1 MTDKKNK
8 PTPCNCNCSNEKVID
23 TSRREFIRKA
33 SAITL
38 VGGTAFILE
47 ACGGGSPTSSDNG
60 DNDNTG
66 GGNTGGGDTGG
77 GNTGGGNT
85 GGGDTGGGN
94 TGGGNTGGETGNGYS
109 YDAATKTITIDIT
122 KIHQSLQNTGGGIA
136 LNPNETF
143 DNRGIIVLRTS
154 TSGVRALSRVC
165 THAGQS
171 VIINSS
177 ANNLLCPSHNSI
189 FDLNGNV
196 LSGPASG
203 SLTKYNATLSGSII
217 TITQN

>member
-1 MTDKKNK
+1 MIDKKNK

-47 ACGGGSPTSSDNG
+47 ACGGGSPTSSDSG
-60 DNDNTG
+60 DND
-66 GGNTGGGDTGG
+66 
-77 GNTGGGNT
+77 NT

>member
-1 MTDKKNK
+1 MTNQKNK
-8 PTPCNCNCSNEKVID
+8 PTTCNCNCSNEKVID

-38 VGGTAFILE
+38 VGGTAFILQ

-66 GGNTGGGDTGG
+66 GGNTGGG
-77 GNTGGGNT
+77 NTGGGNT
-85 GGGDTGGGN
+85 GEGN
-94 TGGGNTGGETGNGYS
+94 TGEGNTGGETGNGYS

-122 KIHQSLQNTGGGIA
+122 KIHQSLQNIGGGIA
-136 LNPNETF
+136 LNSNETF

-165 THAGQS
+165 THQGQS

-196 LSGPASG
+196 ISGPASG

>member
-1 MTDKKNK
+1 MTNQKNK
-8 PTPCNCNCSNEKVID
+8 PTTCNCNCSNEKVID

-66 GGNTGGGDTGG
+66 GGNTGGGNTGG

-85 GGGDTGGGN
+85 
-94 TGGGNTGGETGNGYS
+94 GGNTGGETGNGYS

-122 KIHQSLQNTGGGIA
+122 KIHQSLQNIGGGIA
-136 LNPNETF
+136 LNSNETF

-165 THAGQS
+165 THLGQS

-196 LSGPASG
+196 ISGPASG

>member
-1 MTDKKNK
+1 MANQKNK
-8 PTPCNCNCSNEKVID
+8 PTTCNCNCSNEKVID

-60 DNDNTG
+60 DNENTG
-66 GGNTGGGDTGG
+66 GGN
-77 GNTGGGNT
+77 
-85 GGGDTGGGN
+85 TGGGN

-122 KIHQSLQNTGGGIA
+122 KIHQSLQNIGGGIA
-136 LNPNETF
+136 LNSNETF

-165 THAGQS
+165 THLGQS

-196 LSGPASG
+196 ISGPASG
-203 SLTKYNATLSGSII
+203 SLTKYNATLSESII

>member
-8 PTPCNCNCSNEKVID
+8 LTPCNCNCYEENVID
-23 TSRREFIRKA
+23 KSRREFIRKA

-66 GGNTGGGDTGG
+66 GGDTGG
-77 GNTGGGNT
+77 GNTGGG
-85 GGGDTGGGN
+85 D
-94 TGGGNTGGETGNGYS
+94 TGGETGNGYS

-122 KIHQSLQNTGGGIA
+122 KIHQSLQNIGGGIA

>member
-1 MTDKKNK
+1 MIDKKNK

-66 GGNTGGGDTGG
+66 GGNTGGGD
-77 GNTGGGNT
+77 
-85 GGGDTGGGN
+85 

>member
-1 MTDKKNK
+1 MANQKNK
-8 PTPCNCNCSNEKVID
+8 PTTCNCNCSNEKVID

-60 DNDNTG
+60 DNENTG
-66 GGNTGGGDTGG
+66 GGNTGGG
-77 GNTGGGNT
+77 N
-85 GGGDTGGGN
+85 TGGGN

-122 KIHQSLQNTGGGIA
+122 KIHQSLQNIGGGIA
-136 LNPNETF
+136 LNSNETF

-165 THAGQS
+165 THLGQS

-196 LSGPASG
+196 ISGPASG

>member
-1 MTDKKNK
+1 MTNQKNK
-8 PTPCNCNCSNEKVID
+8 PTTCNCNCSNEKVID

-47 ACGGGSPTSSDNG
+47 ACSGGSPTSSDNG
-60 DNDNTG
+60 DNENTG
-66 GGNTGGGDTGG
+66 GGNTGGG
-77 GNTGGGNT
+77 N
-85 GGGDTGGGN
+85 TGGGN

-122 KIHQSLQNTGGGIA
+122 KIHQSLQNIGGGIA
-136 LNPNETF
+136 LNSNETF

-165 THAGQS
+165 THLGQS

-196 LSGPASG
+196 ISGPASG

>member
-1 MTDKKNK
+1 MTNQKNK
-8 PTPCNCNCSNEKVID
+8 PTTCNCNCSNEKVID

-60 DNDNTG
+60 DNENTG
-66 GGNTGGGDTGG
+66 GGNTGGG
-77 GNTGGGNT
+77 N
-85 GGGDTGGGN
+85 TGGGN

-122 KIHQSLQNTGGGIA
+122 KIHQSLQNIGGGIA
-136 LNPNETF
+136 LNSNETF

-165 THAGQS
+165 THQGQS

-196 LSGPASG
+196 ISGPASG

>member
-1 MTDKKNK
+1 MANQKNK
-8 PTPCNCNCSNEKVID
+8 PTTCNCNCSNEKVID

-60 DNDNTG
+60 DNEN
-66 GGNTGGGDTGG
+66 TGG

-85 GGGDTGGGN
+85 GGGNTGGGN

-122 KIHQSLQNTGGGIA
+122 KIHQSLQNIGGGIA
-136 LNPNETF
+136 LNSNETF

-165 THAGQS
+165 THLGQS

-196 LSGPASG
+196 ISGPASG

>member
-8 PTPCNCNCSNEKVID
+8 LTPCNCNCSDENIID

-66 GGNTGGGDTGG
+66 GGNTGGG
-77 GNTGGGNT
+77 N
-85 GGGDTGGGN
+85 TGGGN

-122 KIHQSLQNTGGGIA
+122 KIHQSLQNIGGGIA

>member
-47 ACGGGSPTSSDNG
+47 ACGGGSPTSSDSG
-60 DNDNTG
+60 DND
-66 GGNTGGGDTGG
+66 NTGGGDTGG
-77 GNTGGGNT
+77 GNTGGG
-85 GGGDTGGGN
+85 D

>member
-1 MTDKKNK
+1 MTNQKNK
-8 PTPCNCNCSNEKVID
+8 PTTCNCNCSNEKVID

-38 VGGTAFILE
+38 VGGTAFILQ

-60 DNDNTG
+60 DNDNTS
-66 GGNTGGGDTGG
+66 GGNTGG

-85 GGGDTGGGN
+85 GGGN
-94 TGGGNTGGETGNGYS
+94 TGEGNTGGETGNGYS

-122 KIHQSLQNTGGGIA
+122 KIHQSLQNIGGGIA
-136 LNPNETF
+136 LNSNETF

-165 THAGQS
+165 THLGQS

-196 LSGPASG
+196 ISGPASG

>member
-1 MTDKKNK
+1 MIDKKNK

-47 ACGGGSPTSSDNG
+47 ACGGGSPTSSDSG
-60 DNDNTG
+60 DND
-66 GGNTGGGDTGG
+66 NTGGGDTGG
-77 GNTGGGNT
+77 GNS
-85 GGGDTGGGN
+85 GGGN

>member
-60 DNDNTG
+60 DND
-66 GGNTGGGDTGG
+66 
-77 GNTGGGNT
+77 NTGGGNT

>member
-60 DNDNTG
+60 ENDNTG

-77 GNTGGGNT
+77 G
-85 GGGDTGGGN
+85 D

>member
-1 MTDKKNK
+1 MTNQKNK
-8 PTPCNCNCSNEKVID
+8 PTTCNCNCSNEKVID

-38 VGGTAFILE
+38 VGGTAFILQ

-60 DNDNTG
+60 DNDNTS
-66 GGNTGGGDTGG
+66 GGNTGG

-85 GGGDTGGGN
+85 GGGN
-94 TGGGNTGGETGNGYS
+94 TGEGNTGGETGNGYS

-122 KIHQSLQNTGGGIA
+122 KIHQSLQNIGGGIA
-136 LNPNETF
+136 LNSNETF

-165 THAGQS
+165 THQGQS

-196 LSGPASG
+196 ISGPASG

>member
-77 GNTGGGNT
+77 G
-85 GGGDTGGGN
+85 D

-143 DNRGIIVLRTS
+143 DNSGIIVLSTS
-154 TSGVRALSRVC
+154 TSGVRA
-165 THAGQS
+165 
-171 VIINSS
+171 
-177 ANNLLCPSHNSI
+177 
-189 FDLNGNV
+189 
-196 LSGPASG
+196 
-203 SLTKYNATLSGSII
+203 
-217 TITQN
+217 

>member
-1 MTDKKNK
+1 MTDQKNK

-66 GGNTGGGDTGG
+66 GGDTGGGD
-77 GNTGGGNT
+77 
-85 GGGDTGGGN
+85 

-122 KIHQSLQNTGGGIA
+122 KIHQSLQNIGGGIA
-136 LNPNETF
+136 LNSNETF

-165 THAGQS
+165 THLGQS

-196 LSGPASG
+196 ISGPASG

>member
-1 MTDKKNK
+1 MTNQKNK
-8 PTPCNCNCSNEKVID
+8 PTKCNCNCSNEKVID

-66 GGNTGGGDTGG
+66 GGD
-77 GNTGGGNT
+77 
-85 GGGDTGGGN
+85 

-109 YDAATKTITIDIT
+109 NDAATKTITIDIT
-122 KIHQSLQNTGGGIA
+122 KIHQSLQTIGGGIA
-136 LNPNETF
+136 LNSNETF

-165 THAGQS
+165 THQGQS

-196 LSGPASG
+196 ISGPASG
-203 SLTKYNATLSGSII
+203 SLTKYNAILSGSII

>member
-66 GGNTGGGDTGG
+66 GGNTGGGD
-77 GNTGGGNT
+77 
-85 GGGDTGGGN
+85 

>member
-1 MTDKKNK
+1 MTNQKNK
-8 PTPCNCNCSNEKVID
+8 PTTCNCNCSNEKVID

-38 VGGTAFILE
+38 VGGTAFILQ

-66 GGNTGGGDTGG
+66 GGNTGGG
-77 GNTGGGNT
+77 NTGE
-85 GGGDTGGGN
+85 
-94 TGGGNTGGETGNGYS
+94 GNTGGETGNGYS

-122 KIHQSLQNTGGGIA
+122 KIHQSLQNIGGGIA
-136 LNPNETF
+136 LNSNETF

-165 THAGQS
+165 THQGQS

-196 LSGPASG
+196 ISGPASG

>member
-1 MTDKKNK
+1 MTNQKNK
-8 PTPCNCNCSNEKVID
+8 PTTCNCNCSNEKVID

-38 VGGTAFILE
+38 VGGTAFILQ

-66 GGNTGGGDTGG
+66 GGNTGGG
-77 GNTGGGNT
+77 NTGE
-85 GGGDTGGGN
+85 
-94 TGGGNTGGETGNGYS
+94 GNTGGETGNGYS

-122 KIHQSLQNTGGGIA
+122 KIHQSLQNIGGGIA
-136 LNPNETF
+136 LNSNETF

-165 THAGQS
+165 THLGQS

-196 LSGPASG
+196 ISGPASG

>member
-8 PTPCNCNCSNEKVID
+8 LTPCNCNCSDENIID

-66 GGNTGGGDTGG
+66 GGNTGGG
-77 GNTGGGNT
+77 NTGGGN
-85 GGGDTGGGN
+85 TGGGN

-122 KIHQSLQNTGGGIA
+122 KIHQSLQNIGGGIA

>member
-1 MTDKKNK
+1 MTNQKNK
-8 PTPCNCNCSNEKVID
+8 PTTCNCNCSNEKVID

-38 VGGTAFILE
+38 IGGTAFILE

-60 DNDNTG
+60 DNENTG
-66 GGNTGGGDTGG
+66 GGNTGGG
-77 GNTGGGNT
+77 N
-85 GGGDTGGGN
+85 TGGGN

-122 KIHQSLQNTGGGIA
+122 KIHQSLQNIGGGIA
-136 LNPNETF
+136 LNSNETF

-165 THAGQS
+165 THQGQS

-196 LSGPASG
+196 ISGPASG

>member
-1 MTDKKNK
+1 MTNQKNK
-8 PTPCNCNCSNEKVID
+8 PTTCNCNCSNEKIID

-66 GGNTGGGDTGG
+66 GGNTGGG
-77 GNTGGGNT
+77 
-85 GGGDTGGGN
+85 N

-122 KIHQSLQNTGGGIA
+122 KIHQSLQNIGGGIA
-136 LNPNETF
+136 LNSNETF
-143 DNRGIIVLRTS
+143 DDRGIIVLRTS

-165 THAGQS
+165 THLGQS

-196 LSGPASG
+196 ISGPASG

>member
-1 MTDKKNK
+1 MKDNKNK
-8 PTPCNCNCSNEKVID
+8 PNPCDCNCFDEKVID

-60 DNDNTG
+60 DTDNTG
-66 GGNTGGGDTGG
+66 GGDTSGGGDTGGGDTGG
-77 GNTGGGNT
+77 G
-85 GGGDTGGGN
+85 
-94 TGGGNTGGETGNGYS
+94 TGNGYS
-109 YDAATKTITIDIT
+109 YDAATKTITIDISR
-122 KIHQSLQNTGGGIA
+122 IHQSLQNINSGIA
-136 LNPNETF
+136 LNANETF

-154 TSGVRALSRVC
+154 SSGVRALSRVC
-165 THAGQS
+165 THAGQT
-171 VIINSS
+171 VIINTGG
-177 ANNLLCPSHNSI
+177 NNLLCPSHNSI

-203 SLTKYNATLSGSII
+203 SLTKYNATLNGSII